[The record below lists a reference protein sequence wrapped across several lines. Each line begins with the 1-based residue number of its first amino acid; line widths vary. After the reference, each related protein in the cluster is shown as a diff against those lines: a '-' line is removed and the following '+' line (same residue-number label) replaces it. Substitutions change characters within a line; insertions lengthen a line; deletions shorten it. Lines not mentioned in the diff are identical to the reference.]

1 MQKFKGP
8 LTLED
13 QNVALRL
20 GRTVLIIY
28 SLTALALTAG
38 VVAHIALK
46 YPPAAAAS
54 VEPTDPNAPNGFMRA
69 GSRFEKRNTGD

>member
-13 QNVALRL
+13 QNVALRI

-46 YPPAAAAS
+46 YPPAAAS
-54 VEPTDPNAPNGFMRA
+54 VEPTDPNGPNGSMRA
-69 GSRFEKRNTGD
+69 GSRFENRNAGD